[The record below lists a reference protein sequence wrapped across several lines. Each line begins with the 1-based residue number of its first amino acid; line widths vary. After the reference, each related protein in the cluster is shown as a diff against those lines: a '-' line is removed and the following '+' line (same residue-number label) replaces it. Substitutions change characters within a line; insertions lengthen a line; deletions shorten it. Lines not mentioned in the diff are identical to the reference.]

1 MESSP
6 GPHPGFTAIWQSEL
20 AGTDW
25 LLYRW
30 LMRVFSPYISEHI
43 ADGKCEIVRDNAIL
57 FDRFV
62 YAKDPEYYRRF
73 KGKNAFLVH
82 ISDEFYELGVDRY
95 KNFRGVFRML
105 WSSVFNPEHVMVFP
119 LGSYIEEPPAKVL
132 PADERRYAW
141 SFIGAAD
148 KTSRPEAVRS
158 FASLAPNFLFSSTPL
173 SGFKFAGAPNR
184 RISRPEFFEVLGQ
197 SIFAPSPMGNAS
209 MESCRPY
216 DALEMGAIPIVERRL
231 TLDYYKELLGDHPLP
246 TVGSWKEGRRLADDL
261 LERPAELLQLQRS
274 CMQWWA
280 DYHQRLVARVGSFLE
295 ERANA
300 TDELMPLRS
309 RLPEFQFWKYMEL
322 FRHHSAP
329 ALYRRLSMQASRL
342 LKRQKWRVSP
352 TSSFKGQENR

>member
-1 MESSP
+1 MESLP
-6 GPHPGFTAIWQSEL
+6 GPRPGLIAIWQSEV

-43 ADGKCEIVRDNAIL
+43 ADGKCEVVRDNAIV

-62 YAKDPEYYRRF
+62 YAKDPEYYKRF

-119 LGSYIEEPPAKVL
+119 LGSYIEDPPASVL
-132 PADERRYAW
+132 PASERRYAW

-148 KTSRPEAVRS
+148 KTSRPEAIRA
-158 FASLAPNFLFSSTPL
+158 FASMKPHFLFSSTPL
-173 SGFKFAGAPNR
+173 AGYQFTGGPDK
-184 RISRPEFFEVLGQ
+184 RISRTEFYDILGQ

-216 DALEMGAIPIVERRL
+216 DALEVGAIPIVERRL

-246 TVGSWKEGRRLADDL
+246 TVSSWREGRRLADSL
-261 LERPAELLQLQRS
+261 LEKPAELLELQRS
-274 CMQWWA
+274 CVEWWA
-280 DYHQRLVARVGSFLE
+280 DYKRKLIAKVGTFLE
-295 ERANA
+295 TRSSA
-300 TDELMPLRS
+300 TDDLVPLRS
-309 RLPEFQFWKYMEL
+309 HMPEFSFWKYMEL
-322 FRHHSAP
+322 VRHHSAP
-329 ALYRRLSMQASRL
+329 ALYRRLTLQASRL
-342 LKRQKWRVSP
+342 LKREKWRVSP
-352 TSSFKGQENR
+352 GSGFKGEESP

>member
-6 GPHPGFTAIWQSEL
+6 GSLPGFTAIWQSQA

-25 LLYRW
+25 PLYRW

-43 ADGKCEIVRDNAIL
+43 TDGKCEVVRDNAIL

-62 YAKDPEYYRRF
+62 YAKNPEYYKRF

-82 ISDEFYELGVDRY
+82 ISDEFYELGADRY

-119 LGSYIEEPPAKVL
+119 LGTYIQEPPAQVL
-132 PADERRYAW
+132 PANERRYAW

-148 KTSRPEAVRS
+148 KTSRPEAMRA
-158 FASLAPNFLFSSTPL
+158 FASLEPHFLFSSTQLPGFNLTGGASKRL
-173 SGFKFAGAPNR
+173 SRA
-184 RISRPEFFEVLGQ
+184 EFYDVLGQ

-231 TLDYYKELLGDHPLP
+231 TVDYYKEFLGDHPLP
-246 TVGSWKEGRRLADDL
+246 TVSSWREGRRLADDL
-261 LERPAELLQLQRS
+261 LEKPAQLLQLQRS
-274 CMQWWA
+274 CTQWWT
-280 DYHQRLVARVGSFLE
+280 DYQRKLIANVGRFLAQ
-295 ERANA
+295 RSNA
-300 TDELMPLRS
+300 TDDLVPLRS
-309 RLPEFQFWKYMEL
+309 RLPEYSFWKYLEL
-322 FRHHSAP
+322 IRHHSAM
-329 ALYRRLSMQASRL
+329 ALYRRFTLQASRL
-342 LKRQKWRVSP
+342 LKREKWRVSP
-352 TSSFKGQENR
+352 ASGFNGDENH